1 MTGTARGALH
11 RKAMPCVINQPTNFL
26 TLLSIMKRVQT
37 SHHRIWLKYLSVIM
51 LTFLGMGAS
60 AQTLTT
66 ASCTNTYSY
75 CTQDTVK
82 LEPQDVVTYTNF
94 QWYAIGAPDVAIT
107 VGNAATYNID
117 PTRFTS
123 PFRTIYVTNA
133 GGTYILKAEYATPT
147 GCATKND
154 TITINF
160 LPVPDLVTTTDT
172 ICASAGNSADLTAL
186 VSDANSTTG
195 SIFYYNTLAEA
206 IAGGASTVTTPNS
219 VEPTSTRKYYFR
231 KNTAALDANSV
242 ACYDIDSVIIDVRCL
257 NLGNYVWY
265 DTNNDGNIDAGEAA
279 IPGVTV
285 QLFYD
290 ADGNGTLTGLEQTPI
305 ATDVTDG
312 SGLYLFEGLQE
323 GNYFVGIPATQFGSG
338 QPLQHLYSSGTTVNN
353 AGVASETA
361 APDPNLDSTDGDDN
375 GQSQKTGFYAG
386 GILTPSYVN
395 LSYTDEPTGETPDNS
410 TIADGDDNLTVDFG
424 FYGMS
429 IGSNVFADVN
439 NNGTQDVGE
448 VGIANVMVI
457 LYAGN
462 GTTPLDTAYTDASG
476 NYIFTGLPE
485 GNYVVGV
492 NADDTDLDGQHSS
505 TDIPTTA
512 TPESTDQDDSGTGTG
527 GTGVILSGTITLDAG
542 TEPGGPGLA
551 GNNPLTPSTNVN
563 NHVDF
568 GFVPDCPTITN
579 PSADQTICAG
589 ANGSNITVNTN
600 LTAANSIR
608 FVRYAAA
615 QAGNAM
621 YTGGTQVGTDV
632 TPAAGTATYTFSTT
646 DFPNATTSPITYYV
660 YAIMATPSADPTCRP
675 FQEIEVVVNPQPTA
689 TAASLEVCENTL
701 GGGQGTFTLSSANST
716 VLGGQTGMTVTY
728 HPTLLDANNDANALP
743 NSYTANAGNV
753 FVRVENVQGCFATA
767 TITLT
772 VRSKPDFTLA
782 LATVCPG
789 DEPEVT
795 ISGLM
800 NGDPVLSLTQVNTG
814 TFNPYDASPP
824 NLTTADGIVLGATN
838 TITVRNQFGCET
850 AKTIVVPNIT
860 PLVCPPVN
868 VTVRR
873 AGE

>member
-1 MTGTARGALH
+1 
-11 RKAMPCVINQPTNFL
+11 
-26 TLLSIMKRVQT
+26 MKRVQT
-37 SHHRIWLKYLSVIM
+37 SYHRTWVSLFSVFM
-51 LTFLGMGAS
+51 LMLLGTRSS

-94 QWYAIGAPDVAIT
+94 QWYSMGAPDVLIT
-107 VGNAATYNID
+107 AANGGTYNVD
-117 PTRFTS
+117 PTRMAVAG
-123 PFRTIYVTNA
+123 TIYVSA
-133 GGTYILKAEYATPT
+133 PGGTYILKAEYATPT

-154 TITINF
+154 TITINY
-160 LPVPDLVTTTDT
+160 LPIPDLVTTTDT

-279 IPGVTV
+279 IPGVAV

-361 APDPNLDSTDGDDN
+361 APDPNFVSTDGDDN

-386 GILTPSYVN
+386 GILTPSYVTLN
-395 LSYTDEPTGETPDNS
+395 YGQEPTGENPDNS
-410 TIADGDDNLTVDFG
+410 TIADADDNLTVDFG

-439 NNGTQDVGE
+439 NNGVQDPTE

-462 GTTPLDTAYTDASG
+462 GTTPLDTVYTDASG

-492 NADDTDLDGQHSS
+492 NANDPDLDGQHSS
-505 TDIPTTA
+505 TDVTSTA
-512 TPESTDQDDSGTGTG
+512 TPESDDLDDNGVGTS
-527 GTGVILSGTITLDAG
+527 GTGVILSTVITLDAG

-579 PSADQTICAG
+579 PSADQTICATES
-589 ANGSNITVNTN
+589 GSNITVNTSFN
-600 LTAANSIR
+600 GANSVV
-608 FVRYAAA
+608 FKRYTSA
-615 QAGNAM
+615 QTGNAM
-621 YTGGTQVGTDV
+621 YTGGTTIGTV
-632 TPAAGTATYTFSTT
+632 TPAGGAAPYTGTYTFSTS

-660 YAIMATPSADPTCRP
+660 YAIMASPSSDPTCRP
-675 FQEIEVVVNPQPTA
+675 FQEIEVVVNPKPTA

-701 GGGQGTFTLSSANST
+701 GGGQGTFTLSGANTT

-753 FVRVENVQGCFATA
+753 FVRVENAQGCYATA

-782 LATVCPG
+782 LATICPG
-789 DEPEVT
+789 NNPEVT

-800 NGDPVLSLTQVNTG
+800 NGDPTLSMTSVNGG

-824 NLTTADGIVLGATN
+824 NITTADGLILNATN